1 MRILPILLVAFLT
14 TSGGAGAAEP
24 AQGEKADNTACY
36 VCHPGLKQELITT
49 THLAKGYGCVKCHGA
64 STEHLQ
70 DEMQMT
76 TPDVLYGRRQV
87 DAMCTECHQFPH
99 EDVEQEV
106 KDFLAE
112 WRGRSRPNGR
122 TIYENSICTDC
133 HGTHN
138 IDTER
143 DKADE
148 QEASKWLSAFNG
160 TDLTGWRPVGSAEW
174 KVRLGR
180 IVGTPGADRPGDLLS
195 EAEYGDYRMAV
206 TFRADMP
213 LHAGLWLR
221 ANGESLGPRVEIFE
235 HENPRAFTGS
245 VNVPGTGL
253 VLRNVH
259 DDLFDPGGWNTL
271 SVEARGLRVTVWLNG
286 EQIGAVRCLPPG
298 KGRIGLHLQGGTPA
312 AGSQLAVREV
322 QVRELPAEDSE
333 NEDTQRKSAGAP

>member
-1 MRILPILLVAFLT
+1 MRILPILLAAWLA
-14 TSGGAGAAEP
+14 TSAAAAEP
-24 AQGEKADNTACY
+24 AEGEKADNTACY

-49 THLAKGYGCVKCHGA
+49 VHLAKGYGCVKCHGA

-87 DAMCTECHQFPH
+87 DAMCAECHDFPH

-122 TIYENSICTDC
+122 TIYANSICTDC

-143 DKADE
+143 DEADE
-148 QEASKWLSAFNG
+148 PDPGEWLAAFNG
-160 TDLTGWRPVGSAEW
+160 TDLSGWRPAGNAEW
-174 KVRLGR
+174 NVRLGR
-180 IVGTPGADRPGDLLS
+180 IVGTPGADRAGDLLS
-195 EAEYGDYRMAV
+195 EAEYADYRMAV

-245 VNVPGTGL
+245 VGVPGTGL
-253 VLRNVH
+253 ALLNVR
-259 DDLFDPGGWNTL
+259 DDLFDAGGWNTL
-271 SVEARGLRVTVWLNG
+271 SVEVRGQRVTVWLNG

-298 KGRIGLHLQGGTPA
+298 KGRIGLHLKGGTA
-312 AGSQLAVREV
+312 DAGSQLAVREIL
-322 QVRELPAEDSE
+322 VRELPAEDSE
-333 NEDTQRKSAGAP
+333 NEDIEHEDAEAP